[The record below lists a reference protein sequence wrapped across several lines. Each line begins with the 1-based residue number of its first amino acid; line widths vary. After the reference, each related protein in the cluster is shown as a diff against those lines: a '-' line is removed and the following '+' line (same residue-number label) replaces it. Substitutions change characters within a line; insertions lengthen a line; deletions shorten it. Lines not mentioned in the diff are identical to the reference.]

1 MRRQPMRGVK
11 LTRTRRQ
18 ECERENWKSMLG
30 RRCELAR
37 AGRSGTRVTR
47 CKYRPGAPCILGRGD
62 RCRTAFSAVPWRHG
76 AQTGG
81 HPDGVSPLIAVS
93 IVPAVDIR
101 DRVTERLGASMA
113 GGKTPARNYP
123 KIGYRH
129 GWCCCGRR
137 SGSGR
142 DRRGQVANRGFSV
155 AAEAILLGR
164 ELPLAPGNPTNAGA
178 RKR

>member
-1 MRRQPMRGVK
+1 M
-11 LTRTRRQ
+11 
-18 ECERENWKSMLG
+18 
-30 RRCELAR
+30 AR

-129 GWCCCGRR
+129 GWCCCGRS
-137 SGSGR
+137 SGSEAWR
-142 DRRGQVANRGFSV
+142 DRRGHVADRGFSV
-155 AAEAILLGR
+155 APEAILPGR
-164 ELPLAPGNPTNAGA
+164 DHRRGGAIRLSRARLPEGWRRGAHSPRKPRGGAHGPWGNLV
-178 RKR
+178 